1 MRYFSTLIS
10 TLTSALAGLC
20 LITPSL
26 LALAQ
31 PVSIGPASA
40 QINRTTLEPVL
51 DGRLD
56 DPIWQQATVISDF
69 HQVQPVDH
77 GEPSERS
84 EFYITYDENNFY
96 MAARLYDSEPSQIRA
111 RQLIQGQNVFGDDTA
126 DILLDTFNNDRTAF
140 YFQTNPNGVRSE
152 GTWESPTSYNNDWTG
167 IWQVESR
174 IDEQGW
180 TTEMIIPFTTL
191 NFDPNTEE
199 WGLNLGRSIARK
211 NERIYWSSFNR
222 TTSPS
227 TAGQVVGISGIEQG
241 LGLDIVPSLTV
252 AQAEN
257 HVTDTNTD
265 RVDPSLDVFYKF
277 TPNLTGVLTLNTDFS
292 ATEVDDR
299 QVNLTRFS
307 LFFPEKRDFF
317 LQDSEIF
324 SFGNISGGGG
334 GGNAPPGAKLN
345 NAIPFYS
352 RRVGLNPAN
361 GQPVDIDVGA
371 KVAGRVGDLS
381 VGALA
386 IQQGDRPG
394 LAGQDVFVGRLT
406 SNVLSESRI
415 GAIFTNGDPNSET
428 DNSLAGVDFNYRNT
442 QFSDSHTVSGD
453 FWYQQSDTQ
462 GLEGDEKAYNANL
475 NYATLGTGFSLE
487 LDYSYVGA
495 EYNPTLGFAN
505 RRGIER
511 TAFASNYRLFTNGNP
526 FIRNY
531 TWVLRGE
538 YFEDIATGELQSSYL
553 QFNPLSFDTQR
564 GDLAFVMLRN
574 EKENLVQPFQI
585 VPGII
590 IPVGEYSFDS
600 VQLLIRGSRNR
611 TLSPNLTL
619 LDGEFYDGDR
629 SQINGGLTWDPNRNL
644 SLDFSYNYTNASLP
658 SGDFITRLIRLN
670 ASFAFNVRWSWVN
683 LLQYDNGSG
692 TMGLNSRLRW
702 NPRAGENFYMVINY
716 NFDSTAGAFEELNST
731 DSELVLKYTRNFRF

>member
-1 MRYFSTLIS
+1 LRLIQPI
-10 TLTSALAGLC
+10 AVIY
-20 LITPSL
+20 LIFLSL
-26 LALAQ
+26 QLQAQ
-31 PVSIGPASA
+31 PATSNSTA
-40 QINRTTLEPVL
+40 QISRTNLEPVL
-51 DGRLD
+51 DGMLD
-56 DPIWQQATVISDF
+56 DPIWQEATVITEF

-77 GEPSERS
+77 GEATERS

-96 MAARLYDSEPSQIRA
+96 MAARLYDSEPSLIRA

-152 GTWESPTSYNNDWTG
+152 GTWESPTSYNNDWSG

-174 IDEQGW
+174 IDDQGW

-227 TAGQVVGISGIEQG
+227 TAGQVSGISGIQQG
-241 LGLDIVPSLTV
+241 LGLDIVPSITV
-252 AQAEN
+252 AQSEN
-257 HVTDTNTD
+257 YVTDTNDD

-277 TPNLTGVLTLNTDFS
+277 TPNLTGVMTLNTDFS

-352 RRVGLNPAN
+352 RRIGLNPAT
-361 GQPVDIDVGA
+361 GQPVDIDIGG
-371 KVAGRVGDLS
+371 KLAGRIGDIS

-394 LAGQDVFVGRLT
+394 LTGQDVFVGRIT
-406 SNVLSESRI
+406 SNVLAESRV
-415 GAIFTNGDPNSET
+415 GAIFTSGDPNSENG
-428 DNSLAGVDFNYRNT
+428 NSLAGVDFNYRNT
-442 QFSDSHTVSGD
+442 QFSDSHTLSGD
-453 FWYQQSDTQ
+453 LWYQQSDTD
-462 GLEGDEKAYNANL
+462 GLEGDDKAYNANI
-475 NYATLGTGFSLE
+475 NYATLGTGASLE
-487 LDYSYVGA
+487 LDYSYYGA
-495 EYNPTLGFAN
+495 QYNPTLGFAN
-505 RRGIER
+505 RRGVER
-511 TAFASNYRLFTNGNP
+511 LGFASNYRLFTNGNP

-531 TWVLRGE
+531 TWVFRGE
-538 YFEDIATGELQSSYL
+538 YFEDIATGELQSSFI

-564 GDLAFVMLRN
+564 GDLAFMMLRN

-585 VPGII
+585 RPGII
-590 IPVGEYSFDS
+590 IPAGEYSFNS
-600 VQLLIRGSRNR
+600 AQLLIRGSRNR
-611 TLSPNLTL
+611 TLSPSLTL
-619 LDGEFYDGDR
+619 VDGEFYDGDR
-629 SQINGGLTWDPNRNL
+629 TQINGGLNWDPNRNL
-644 SLDFSYNYTNASLP
+644 SLDFSYNYTSASLP
-658 SGDFITRLIRLN
+658 AGDFITRLIRLN
-670 ASFAFNVRWSWVN
+670 ASLAFNVRWSWVN

-702 NPRAGENFYMVINY
+702 NPRAGENLYLVINY
-716 NFDSTAGAFEELNST
+716 NFDSTAGAFSEMNSL
-731 DSELVLKYTRNFRF
+731 DSEFVIKYTRNFRF